1 MKTRTLAAITC
12 LLALGLAGALSA
24 QTETNHLWPT
34 FDVAIGSYTVSSSDE
49 IRVDGSIEVLG
60 REIDLNRDFGLGDR
74 GSVLAGSF
82 DWAFAEKHSIGLS
95 TYAIQRDASRSI
107 DRSIDLGGVTF
118 PIGADAFVVKRSI
131 STDLLAA
138 VEHVRGHR
146 SHSSEPMGV

>member
-1 MKTRTLAAITC
+1 MKIRTLAAATFS
-12 LLALGLAGALSA
+12 LALAFASA
-24 QTETNHLWPT
+24 ATAQEEANHLWPT
-34 FDVAIGSYTVSSSDE
+34 FDVAVGSYTVSSSDE
-49 IRVDGSIEVLG
+49 IRVDGSIETLG

-138 VEHVRGHR
+138 VERIRGHR
-146 SHSSEPMGV
+146 SEPMGV